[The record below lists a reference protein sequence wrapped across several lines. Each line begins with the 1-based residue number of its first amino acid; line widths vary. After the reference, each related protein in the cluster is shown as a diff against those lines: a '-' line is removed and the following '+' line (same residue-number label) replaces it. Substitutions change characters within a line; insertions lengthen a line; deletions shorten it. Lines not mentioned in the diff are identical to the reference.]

1 MSAYEDD
8 GNIKTKNSYKNI
20 KYKININFSLLTM
33 KKTKSQFILKFL
45 YLIFYFILTNTQ
57 PSNS

>member
-33 KKTKSQFILKFL
+33 KKKSQFNLKFL

>member
-33 KKTKSQFILKFL
+33 KK
-45 YLIFYFILTNTQ
+45 N
-57 PSNS
+57 PSLF